1 MRTYTTPKITSEQFV
16 PNEYI
21 SACWQVACNIG
32 NGNYGQYGYRDGWRY
47 WNHQQPYGNN
57 CHDHT
62 GSCSQA
68 ENNVFTVSDDGNVTF
83 NFENS
88 SDQGELSG
96 GYTDY
101 IDEDES
107 GSISNGDIIF
117 WYTSTEQNGRR
128 RWNHYGTV
136 QSSTNRS

>member
-1 MRTYTTPKITSEQFV
+1 MTSEQFA

-21 SACWQVACNIG
+21 SACWQVACRVG
-32 NGNYGQYGYRDGWRY
+32 NGNYGGYGWIDDWSHWDG
-47 WNHQQPYGNN
+47 QPPYGSA
-57 CHDHT
+57 HDDHT

-68 ENNVFTVSDDGNVTF
+68 ENNVFTVSDNGNVTF
-83 NFENS
+83 DFENS

-101 IDEDES
+101 IDVDGS

-117 WYTSTEQNGRR
+117 WYTSTEESGSR
-128 RWNHYGTV
+128 RWNHYGIV
-136 QSSTNRS
+136 RSSANRS